1 MGRLE
6 SQAIAADLVRG
17 MLAQDPRRRPSA
29 AAVLTHPLWWPSAQR
44 LAFLI
49 DVSDRVEGEDRVV
62 SCDCYQR
69 MGPASPVRV
78 CSPGLRLGVML
89 LVGIWMGGAPG

>member
-69 MGPASPVRV
+69 MGPASPVSV
-78 CSPGLRLGVML
+78 FPGLRLGVML
-89 LVGIWMGGAPG
+89 LVGVWMGGAPG